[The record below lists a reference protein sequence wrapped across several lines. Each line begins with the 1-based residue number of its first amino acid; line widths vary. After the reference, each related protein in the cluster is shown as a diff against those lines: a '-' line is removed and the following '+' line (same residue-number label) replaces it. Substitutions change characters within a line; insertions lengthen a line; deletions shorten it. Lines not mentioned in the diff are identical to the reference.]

1 MRREEIQGHVAPVV
15 YFLGIV
21 LMNGHQFDNGNPK
34 FLQIRNFFH
43 QTRVGPANGSFD
55 FAGAAC
61 CKSFYMQLVDHCVR
75 IVQWRFIQTP
85 FEIGVVELKNAE
97 RSAASIGSRP
107 FCRVSTEA
115 GRKKNGSG
123 VRIKEDFLRIKRIP
137 AIVIAAF
144 WAVDSIGVVARV
156 PKLSLF
162 NTAMPDS
169 FGLVP
174 QWFKPDLD

>member
-15 YFLGIV
+15 CFLRIE
-21 LMNGHQFDNGNPK
+21 LMNGHQFDNSNPK
-34 FLQIRNFFH
+34 FLQIRNFFD
-43 QTRVGPANGSFD
+43 QTRIGSANGFFD

-61 CKSFYMQLVDHCVR
+61 CKSFYVQLVDDCVR
-75 IVQWRFIQTP
+75 IVQWRFILTP
-85 FEIGVVELKNAE
+85 FEIGVGEPKNAE
-97 RSAASIGSRP
+97 RSAASICSRP
-107 FCRVSTEA
+107 LCRVSTEA

-137 AIVIAAF
+137 AIGIAAF
-144 WAVDSIGVVARV
+144 WAVDSISVVVRV
-156 PKLSLF
+156 LKLSLF